1 MGGERMLNPI
11 MHIEMEDGGVVENVL
26 KKVEEVMQDE
36 RK

>member
-1 MGGERMLNPI
+1 MLNPI